1 MAILEKIK
9 IIIEEDGML
18 DYVNVY
24 GEKTHDYIFKNEIVL
39 KAGNI
44 YGIICEQGAGGEGI
58 SQLLTNNK
66 IHIEKNFFIDET
78 ETKDIYDISWY
89 VGKPILCKNIMKKEL
104 SVQKAL
110 EYAIK
115 KYNRYTDIDSILEEF
130 HLSQDKINYGLTNNT
145 EWEKW
150 RASFAI
156 GYASK
161 KKIYCFPWMDSMF
174 FYDCMYNSSV
184 FRFFKKIT
192 KENGIIIL
200 PTSREQNVRHLA
212 DVVIKLKCNRFE
224 HCIADTE
231 YFKKYF

>member
-161 KKIYCFPWMDSMF
+161 KRFIAFHGWIRCFFMIV
-174 FYDCMYNSSV
+174 C
-184 FRFFKKIT
+184 
-192 KENGIIIL
+192 IIL
-200 PTSREQNVRHLA
+200 LYL
-212 DVVIKLKCNRFE
+212 DFLKKLQKK
-224 HCIADTE
+224 TE
-231 YFKKYF
+231 